1 MCYVINKVSYK
12 IWKYMYVIKFVFI
25 INLVLIF
32 NSYVL
37 IIKVIIWIF
46 LRVYNNVMIMFK
58 LGVFFVSCNI
68 YM

>member
-1 MCYVINKVSYK
+1 MYYVINKVSYK

-25 INLVLIF
+25 ILVLIF
-32 NSYVL
+32 NSYIL

-68 YM
+68 YK